1 MSSIFNSSIIP
12 PRFSSKGGTGK
23 GLSVILSWLWRSSRG
38 LRLQASLNALIGILS
53 VVLDFAFIYATK
65 WTIDIAT
72 DRTEGSLR
80 LAAYALV
87 SIMVSKIL
95 LGFARKWVGALLGVR
110 SQNILQRRLF
120 SHLLLSEWNGQ
131 EGRHSGDTLNR
142 MEQDVRDLTSCITE
156 TFPALIEVSFRL
168 VGAFF
173 YLFSMDAHLACLLVC
188 IVPCFLVL
196 SKVYVRKMRT
206 ITRDIRTT
214 ESLVQSI
221 LQESIQ
227 HRAVLK
233 TLERTGT
240 MIDKLDQTQ
249 SLLRGHV
256 RHRAVFSSFSTTLLS
271 IGFGTGYLV
280 TFLWGVSSLQAG
292 TITYGMMIS
301 FIQLVGQIQGPFRDM
316 TRFVPVF
323 ISTLTASERLME
335 LEDMPLEDDSEPIT
349 FAGGAGVRV
358 EDVTFHYKESGRA
371 ILSHFSCNFPKGSM
385 TAILGET
392 GAGKTTLIRLILALL
407 KPNEGRVEMYD
418 DATSVKVSPRTRCN
432 LVYVPQGNTL
442 FSGTIRDNLLLG
454 NPDATEAE
462 MREAL
467 DTACAGFVM
476 DRPDGLDAVC
486 GELGAGL
493 SEGQAQRIAI
503 ARALLRKGSILLLDE
518 ATSALDMQTEQQ
530 LLQNLNNRKAGQ
542 TIICVTH
549 RPAVVAYCSQVVEMK
564 RVDTQS
570 VSKDTTAC

>member
-1 MSSIFNSSIIP
+1 MTTSI
-12 PRFSSKGGTGK
+12 RD
-23 GLSVILSWLWRSSRG
+23 LSSWLWRSSRG
-38 LRLQASLNALIGILS
+38 LRLQATLNACIGILS
-53 VVLDFAFIYATK
+53 VTLDFAFIYATK

-72 DRTEGSLR
+72 NRAEGSLR
-80 LAAYALV
+80 VAAYVLA
-87 SIMVSKIL
+87 SIMVSKIM

-110 SQNILQRRLF
+110 SLNILQKRLF
-120 SHLLLSEWNGQ
+120 AHLLQSEWNGQ
-131 EGRHSGDTLNR
+131 EDRHSGDTLNR
-142 MEQDVRDLTSCITE
+142 IEQDVRDLTSCITE
-156 TFPALIEVSFRL
+156 TFPALLEVSYRFI
-168 VGAFF
+168 GAFL
-173 YLFSMDAHLACLLVC
+173 YLFHMDARLACLIVC

-206 ITRDIRTT
+206 ITREIRST
-214 ESLVQSI
+214 ESRVQSI

-227 HRAVLK
+227 HRAILK
-233 TLERTGT
+233 TLERVGT
-240 MIDKLDQTQ
+240 MIEKLEQTQ
-249 SLLRGHV
+249 SELRCHV
-256 RHRAVFSSFSTTLLS
+256 RHRAVFSSSSSTLLS

-280 TFLWGVSSLQAG
+280 TFLWGVNSLQAG

-316 TRFVPVF
+316 TRFIPVL
-323 ISTLTASERLME
+323 INTLTASERIME
-335 LEDMPLEDDSEPIT
+335 LEDKPLEDDSDPIT
-349 FAGGAGVRV
+349 FADGAGVRFT
-358 EDVTFHYKESGRA
+358 DVSFRYREGGRA
-371 ILSHFSCNFPKGSM
+371 ILSRFSCDFPKGST

-407 KPNEGRVEMYD
+407 KPVEGQVEMYNETQT
-418 DATSVKVSPRTRCN
+418 AKVSPRTRCN

-454 NPDATEAE
+454 NPKATEAD

-467 DTACAGFVM
+467 ETACAGFVM

-518 ATSALDMQTEQQ
+518 ATSALDMHTEQE
-530 LLQNLNNRKAGQ
+530 LLKNLSSREAGQ

-549 RPAVVAYCSQVVEMK
+549 RPAVIAYCSQVIEMK
-564 RVDTQS
+564 RAES
-570 VSKDTTAC
+570 VEKGANRS

>member
-1 MSSIFNSSIIP
+1 MTTSI
-12 PRFSSKGGTGK
+12 RD
-23 GLSVILSWLWRSSRG
+23 LSSWLWRSSRG
-38 LRLQASLNALIGILS
+38 LRLQATLNACIGILS
-53 VVLDFAFIYATK
+53 VTLDFAFIYATK

-72 DRTEGSLR
+72 NRAEGSLR
-80 LAAYALV
+80 VAAYALIA
-87 SIMVSKIL
+87 IMITKIL
-95 LGFARKWVGALLGVR
+95 LGFARKWVSALLGVR
-110 SQNILQRRLF
+110 SLNILQKRLF
-120 SHLLLSEWNGQ
+120 AHLLQSEWNGQ
-131 EGRHSGDTLNR
+131 EDRHSGDTLNR
-142 MEQDVRDLTSCITE
+142 IEQDVRDLTSCITE
-156 TFPALIEVSFRL
+156 TFPSLLEVSYRFI
-168 VGAFF
+168 GAFL
-173 YLFSMDAHLACLLVC
+173 YLFHMDARLACLIVC

-206 ITRDIRTT
+206 ITREIRST
-214 ESLVQSI
+214 ESRVQSI

-227 HRAVLK
+227 HRAILK
-233 TLERTGT
+233 TLERVGT
-240 MIDKLDQTQ
+240 MIEKLEQTQ
-249 SLLRGHV
+249 SELRSHV
-256 RHRAVFSSFSTTLLS
+256 RHRAVFSSSSSTLLS

-280 TFLWGVSSLQAG
+280 TFLWGVNSLQAG

-316 TRFVPVF
+316 TRFIP
-323 ISTLTASERLME
+323 ILINTLTASERIME
-335 LEDMPLEDDSEPIT
+335 LEDKPLEDDSDPIT
-349 FAGGAGVRV
+349 FADGAGVRLT
-358 EDVTFHYKESGRA
+358 DVSFRYREGGRT
-371 ILSHFSCNFPKGSM
+371 ILSRFSCDFPKGST

-407 KPNEGRVEMYD
+407 KPVEGQVEMYD
-418 DATSVKVSPRTRCN
+418 ETRTAKVSPRTRCN

-454 NPDATEAE
+454 NPDATEAD

-467 DTACAGFVM
+467 ETACAGFVM

-518 ATSALDMQTEQQ
+518 ATSALDMHTEQE
-530 LLQNLNNRKAGQ
+530 LLRNLSRRRAGQ

-549 RPAVVAYCSQVVEMK
+549 RPAVTQYCTHVIEMK
-564 RVDTQS
+564 RQD
-570 VSKDTTAC
+570 KN

>member
-1 MSSIFNSSIIP
+1 MTTSI
-12 PRFSSKGGTGK
+12 RD
-23 GLSVILSWLWRSSRG
+23 LSCWLWRSSRG
-38 LRLQASLNALIGILS
+38 LRLQALLNAVIGILS
-53 VVLDFAFIYATK
+53 VILDFAFIYATK

-72 DRTEGSLR
+72 VRAEGSLR

-87 SIMVSKIL
+87 AIMLSKIM

-110 SQNILQRRLF
+110 SLNILQRRLF
-120 SHLLLSEWNGQ
+120 SHLLQSEWNGQ
-131 EGRHSGDTLNR
+131 EDRHSGDTLNR

-156 TFPALIEVSFRL
+156 TFPALLEVSFRFI
-168 VGAFF
+168 GAFL
-173 YLFSMDAHLACLLVC
+173 YLFHMDGRLACLIVC

-206 ITRDIRTT
+206 ITRDIRST
-214 ESLVQSI
+214 ESRVQSI

-227 HRAVLK
+227 HRPILK

-240 MIDKLDQTQ
+240 MIDKLVQTQ
-249 SLLRGHV
+249 GELRGHV
-256 RHRAVFSSFSTTLLS
+256 RHRAVFSSFSSTFLS
-271 IGFGTGYLV
+271 IGFATGYLV
-280 TFLWGVSSLQAG
+280 TFLWGVNSLQAG

-301 FIQLVGQIQGPFRDM
+301 FIQLVGQIQGPFRDL
-316 TRFVPVF
+316 TRFIPVL

-335 LEDMPLEDDSEPIT
+335 LEEMPLEEDSNPIV
-349 FAGGAGVRV
+349 FSDGAGVRLT
-358 EDVTFHYKESGRA
+358 DVSFRYKEGGRA
-371 ILSHFSCNFPKGSM
+371 ILSRFSCDFPKGST

-407 KPNEGRVEMYD
+407 KPVEGTIEMYNE
-418 DATSVKVSPRTRCN
+418 TQTEKVSPQTRCN

-454 NPDATEAE
+454 NPDATEGD

-467 DTACAGFVM
+467 ETACAGFVM
-476 DRPDGLDAVC
+476 DRPGGLDAVC

-503 ARALLRKGSILLLDE
+503 ARALLRKGSVLLLDE
-518 ATSALDMQTEQQ
+518 ATSALDMQTEQE
-530 LLQNLNNRKAGQ
+530 LLKNLSTREAGQ

-549 RPAVVAYCSQVVEMK
+549 RPAVIAYCSHVIEMK
-564 RVDTQS
+564 RVEMAE
-570 VSKDTTAC
+570 KGANKG